1 MIPLTTYIT
10 DAAALYAEW
19 QPTHPSMTMD
29 DFYEFLCSPTPE
41 REQFLSSFSVG
52 RTVINDFVYLSI

>member
-10 DAAALYAEW
+10 DAAALFAEW
-19 QPTHPSMTMD
+19 QSSHPAMTMD

-41 REQFLSSFSVG
+41 REQFLSSFPVG